1 MRSCMS
7 GNARPSVQTCSN
19 TSSGRPPC
27 RPKKASQK
35 QRIIALLSDRQWHTS
50 SELDAAF
57 RKHYPEGGWCWDGAK
72 ARLKAT
78 LERRGGT
85 IVSENVTGRHESR
98 HRMVLPE
105 DAKLQRMLERSEAE
119 MAKRRKAVR
128 GGVAE
133 SDCRKPGLV
142 EGVASQLSVGARDPE
157 AGASPAQLGPPAE
170 PEPEQGRL
178 FG

>member
-1 MRSCMS
+1 MTRIS
-7 GNARPSVQTCSN
+7 
-19 TSSGRPPC
+19 SSGMMRRGPATADLYAAPGT
-27 RPKKASQK
+27 KK
-35 QRIIALLSDRQWHTS
+35 RRVYDLVLDRRWHTS

-72 ARLKAT
+72 AQLKAT

-105 DAKLQRMLERSEAE
+105 DAKLQRMLERSEA
-119 MAKRRKAVR
+119 VR

-142 EGVASQLSVGARDPE
+142 EGVASQLSVGTRDPE
-157 AGASPAQLGPPAE
+157 AGASPSDFGPQPA
-170 PEPEQGRL
+170 PAPEQLSLLGGKPREER
-178 FG
+178 